1 MTKLREDIRN
11 VAIIAHVDHGK
22 TTLVDELLKQSHT
35 LDERKELD
43 ERAMDSNDLEKE
55 RGITILAKNTA
66 VAYNGT
72 RINIMDTPGHAD
84 FGGEVERI
92 MKMVDGVVLVVDAY
106 EGTMPQTRFVLKKA
120 LEQNLTPI
128 VVVNK
133 IDKPSARPEEVV
145 DEVFD
150 LFVDLN
156 ATDEQCEFPI
166 IYGIAKQGI
175 AKREMDDDSTDLS
188 PLFETIVDHVEAY
201 PDYDDKHLQ
210 LQISA
215 LAYDDYVGRLGIG
228 RVYKGTVKSGEQ
240 ISVCKSG
247 SVVSRGKI
255 SKLSVYEGLKQVE
268 VNEAGSG
275 EIVVIAGI
283 PDISIGETICEVGN
297 ELPMEMIHIEEP
309 TLSMNFLVNDSP
321 FAGKSGKFVT
331 TRHLKDRLEKELE
344 VNVGLKVE
352 PMDTTDGY
360 KVSGRGEL
368 HLSIL
373 LENMRRE
380 GYEIGVSKP
389 EVLMHKT
396 EDGRVQEPI
405 EKVIINCPEVYSGTV
420 INKMNLRKGMME
432 AMSIE
437 GDYVKIEFSAP
448 TRGLLGYRSEFIND
462 TRGEGN
468 MVRSFARYE
477 DYKGEIPTRNNGVL
491 IAQGAGTTMA
501 YGLNALSERAQMF
514 VEPGVD
520 VYEGMIIGMNSR
532 REDMV
537 VNPCK
542 NKKLTNVRASGSDD
556 AIKLNPARTFTLE
569 EALEFIDDDELVEI
583 TPDSIRL
590 RKKYLK
596 EHERLQYNKQRQR
609 AAIK

>member
-1 MTKLREDIRN
+1 MSIKHKIIN
-11 VAIIAHVDHGK
+11 IAVIAHVDAGK
-22 TTLVDELLKQSHT
+22 STLVDAFLSQSGVFRAN
-35 LDERKELD
+35 EVVKECV
-43 ERAMDSNDLEKE
+43 MDSNDLEAE
-55 RGITILAKNTA
+55 RGITIYSKNCSIN
-66 VAYNGT
+66 YKDYK
-72 RINIMDTPGHAD
+72 INIVDTPGHSD
-84 FGGEVERI
+84 FSSEVERVI
-92 MKMVDGVVLVVDAY
+92 KTVDTVILLVDAS
-106 EGTMPQTRFVLKKA
+106 EGPMPQTRFVLQKS
-120 LEQNLTPI
+120 LELGLRPI
-128 VVVNK
+128 LFINK
-133 IDKPSARPEEVV
+133 IDKKDQRAEEVV

-448 TRGLLGYRSEFIND
+448 THGLLGYRSEFIND

>member
-1 MTKLREDIRN
+1 MSIKN
-11 VAIIAHVDHGK
+11 KIINIAVIAQVDAGK
-22 TTLVDELLKQSHT
+22 STLVDAFLSQSGVFRAN
-35 LDERKELD
+35 EVVKECV
-43 ERAMDSNDLEKE
+43 MDSNDLEAE
-55 RGITILAKNTA
+55 RGITIYSKNCSIN
-66 VAYNGT
+66 YKDYK
-72 RINIMDTPGHAD
+72 INIVDTPGHSD
-84 FGGEVERI
+84 FSSEVERVI
-92 MKMVDGVVLVVDAY
+92 KTVDTVVLLVDAS
-106 EGTMPQTRFVLKKA
+106 EGPMPQTRFVLQKS
-120 LEQNLTPI
+120 LELGLRPI
-128 VVVNK
+128 LFINK
-133 IDKPSARPEEVV
+133 IDKKDQRAEEVV

-188 PLFETIVDHVEAY
+188 PLFETIVEHVEAY
-201 PDYDDKHLQ
+201 PDYDDKPLQ

-215 LAYDDYVGRLGIG
+215 LAYDNFVGRLGIG

-240 ISVCKSG
+240 VSVCKAG
-247 SVVSRGKI
+247 EVVSRGKI
-255 SKLSVYEGLKQVE
+255 TKLSVYEGLKQVE
-268 VNEAGSG
+268 VDEAHSG
-275 EIVVIAGI
+275 DIVVVAGI
-283 PDISIGETICEVGN
+283 PDISIGETICEVGHH
-297 ELPMEMIHIEEP
+297 LPMEMIHIEEP

-331 TRHLKDRLEKELE
+331 TRHLKDRLDKELE

-360 KVSGRGEL
+360 RVSGRGEL

-389 EVLMHKT
+389 EVLMHRD
-396 EDGRVQEPI
+396 EDGKLLEPI
-405 EKVIINCPEVYSGTV
+405 EKVIINCPEIYSGTV

-477 DYKGEIPTRNNGVL
+477 EYKGEIPSRSNGVL
-491 IAQGAGTTMA
+491 ISQCGGTTMA
-501 YGLNALSERAQMF
+501 YGLNALSERATMF
-514 VEPGVD
+514 VDPGVD

-532 REDMV
+532 KDDMV
-537 VNPCK
+537 VNPTK
-542 NKKLTNVRASGSDD
+542 NKKLNNVRASGSDD
-556 AIKLNPARTFTLE
+556 AIKLNAARTFTLE

-583 TPDSIRL
+583 TPDAIRL
-590 RKKYLK
+590 RKKFLN
-596 EHERLQYNKQRQR
+596 EHERLQYNKRR
-609 AAIK
+609 KAAQQ